1 MSSANGDSLMN
12 QFYICSNLSL
22 ISRMIPTI
30 TAG

>member
-1 MSSANGDSLMN
+1 MSSANGDSLMT